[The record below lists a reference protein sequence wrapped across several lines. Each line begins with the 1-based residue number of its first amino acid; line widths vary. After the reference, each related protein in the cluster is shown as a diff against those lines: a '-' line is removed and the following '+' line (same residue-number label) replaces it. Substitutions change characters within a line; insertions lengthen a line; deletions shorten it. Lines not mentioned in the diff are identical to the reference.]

1 MRKLFRTTALLL
13 ALSGLAVSAVAA
25 TPSEFYG
32 SLLRRGVAAF
42 DGGHFDE
49 AARHLRLAAF
59 GFVDTLPSYVTAH
72 AYLALAYDKL
82 GDADHAR
89 DSARRILQA
98 ERIERTYAS
107 APLPASVRTAFDA
120 LANRLLTPAEVA
132 GLRGSAPLAA
142 PQTTAPRT
150 TVVNPSANNTNKT
163 NSTKNATN
171 TNRPKPVVTQQPPVT
186 VDRIEVQT
194 VKPAPAQTQT
204 QPQQT
209 PAQTTTPRPATMQ
222 PATTQPPSPST
233 TTTQRPAQTQPQKT
247 ATKPQPAQTQRVL
260 TAAEVNT
267 RITAAERALNAANLT
282 DARRL
287 YREVLAI
294 AALDHAIYIRIA
306 EGLYRARDFAGALAG
321 FERAGSLRKGEEPYR
336 YYVAVALYETGQF
349 DAARREL
356 AAALP
361 YIEVTPDVASY
372 RTKIETAR

>member
-1 MRKLFRTTALLL
+1 MLL